1 MLPLTN
7 KELKSHEAAKVWYIC
22 EKYFIKKLFRDLNYR
37 KVRHHF
43 RITKELANEFEGR
56 FECTEEDSEIYKN
69 FSDLIK
75 KEVIKFDK
83 YGKKSVETIS
93 YKIKFIDSMRFMAT
107 SLAKLEDDLSEG
119 IHKIE
124 CKDCGCSLKHE
135 SVKNNFIKYKCFS
148 CNKNYSEK
156 LNEEL

>member
-56 FECTEEDSEIYKN
+56 FECTEEDSEIYKS

-75 KEVIKFDK
+75 KEV
-83 YGKKSVETIS
+83 
-93 YKIKFIDSMRFMAT
+93 
-107 SLAKLEDDLSEG
+107 
-119 IHKIE
+119 
-124 CKDCGCSLKHE
+124 
-135 SVKNNFIKYKCFS
+135 
-148 CNKNYSEK
+148 
-156 LNEEL
+156 